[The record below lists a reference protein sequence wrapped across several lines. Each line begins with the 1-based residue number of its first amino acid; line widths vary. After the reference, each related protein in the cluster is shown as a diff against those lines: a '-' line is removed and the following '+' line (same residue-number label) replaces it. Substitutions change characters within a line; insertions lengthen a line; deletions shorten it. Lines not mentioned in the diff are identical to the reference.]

1 MKDLGYYNG
10 HIDLIE
16 NITVP
21 VNDRVH
27 WFGDGVYDVA
37 MVCGGKPVMLDRH
50 IKRFYTSASMLRI
63 EIPLAPDD
71 LDSLLRDLSSRVDDP
86 DQIVYFQVTRATAPR
101 RHAFPQGATPNLW
114 VTVTPKKLAKPES
127 LRVITIDDTRHL
139 HCNIKTLNLIPN
151 CMAEQFAVDAG
162 CDTAVFHRGE
172 FVTEAVHANA
182 HIIKDGKIVTHPA
195 DNLILPGIARE
206 RMTEIAKILGIPV
219 EFRPFT
225 LDEFK
230 SADEIFLTSS
240 TTPCARVGEINL
252 SPAGGADP
260 DTFFR
265 LRDAI
270 YADIAGMTGC
280 TF

>member
-1 MKDLGYYNG
+1 
-10 HIDLIE
+10 
-16 NITVP
+16 
-21 VNDRVH
+21 
-27 WFGDGVYDVA
+27 

-230 SADEIFLTSS
+230 SADEWKCIGKPAPGVVCYVVNEEGKRVAPEESGELWVGGMQVTNGYWNRPDLNATMFFENPYEKVHDGIDVS
-240 TTPCARVGEINL
+240 TLYHSGDLVTLN
-252 SPAGGADP
+252 
-260 DTFFR
+260 
-265 LRDAI
+265 
-270 YADIAGMTGC
+270 
-280 TF
+280 